1 VTPEAAGYLA
11 KARED
16 LSDARQIAGIGL
28 AKVAARSA

>member
-28 AKVAARSA
+28 ATVAARSA